1 MLSGMQDWKNSKIK
15 KMIGDNRI
23 DPGTFSIGE
32 TGWWLLHAG
41 AIAGI
46 YALGSKMARRY

>member
-15 KMIGDNRI
+15 KMTGDDRI

-46 YALGSKMARRY
+46 YALGNKMSRRY